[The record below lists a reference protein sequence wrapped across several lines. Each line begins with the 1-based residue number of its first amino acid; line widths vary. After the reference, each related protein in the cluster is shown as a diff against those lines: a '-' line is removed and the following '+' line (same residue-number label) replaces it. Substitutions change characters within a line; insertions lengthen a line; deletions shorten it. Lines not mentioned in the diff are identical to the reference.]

1 MSKQNYITLSG
12 KIENILPVE
21 SFASGFKK
29 QDVWLCIEA
38 GKYPNVIPVTFKK
51 DKIGELNGW
60 KKGDE
65 VTISGF
71 LSGRIWDGKGDKPP
85 RCFLGFDGWK
95 VAEYKQGAENNPAQD
110 EAEPEAESIDDVEV
124 DNMPF

>member
-29 QDVWLCIEA
+29 QDIWLCIEA

-85 RCFLGFDGWK
+85 RCFLGLDGWK
-95 VAEYKQGAENNPAQD
+95 VAEYKQGAENNPAQG
-110 EAEPEAESIDDVEV
+110 EAEPEAVSIDDI
-124 DNMPF
+124 DDMPF